1 MTNVESHGENG
12 RKIMLQK
19 APLSAPKS
27 LPEPDLPQIS
37 DADEVGLSGVR
48 KRQQVLRDLA
58 LGCIDHHHVGAYI
71 YGPPGTGKTFTIMET
86 LRERKANHRYLQ
98 RITAKPLYLEMEKE
112 PDAVIVIDDCEQI
125 FSEKSAQTL
134 LRSALGSDR
143 VSGGRRERR
152 VSYSVSG
159 SRARV
164 MEHYFFGSIIF
175 LANRPLSD
183 EKPEIRAMMSRIPH
197 LLHAPT
203 DSEIRALMRHVAR
216 AGHIS
221 DSGQMSP
228 SECAEVIEF
237 VIEIASQLQCR
248 LDLRWIDHAYG
259 HYLTQMVSGGLN
271 DWRDMVRF
279 HVMSTI
285 TYFEH
290 ASSIVA
296 GSELDERR
304 AVDQS
309 QREISIAQQIDA
321 TPGLSRDEKLRLW
334 EQRTIP
340 FNPPKGWSR
349 PTYYRRLQ
357 AGRTDS
363 ASG

>member
-1 MTNVESHGENG
+1 MHYGE
-12 RKIMLQK
+12 
-19 APLSAPKS
+19 A
-27 LPEPDLPQIS
+27 
-37 DADEVGLSGVR
+37 
-48 KRQQVLRDLA
+48 A
-58 LGCIDHHHVGAYI
+58 L
-71 YGPPGTGKTFTIMET
+71 
-86 LRERKANHRYLQ
+86 
-98 RITAKPLYLEMEKE
+98 LEMAKE
-112 PDAVIVIDDCEQI
+112 PDAVFVIDDCEQI

-143 VSGGRRERR
+143 ASDGRCERR
-152 VSYSVSG
+152 VSFSVSG

-175 LANRPLSD
+175 LSNRPLSD

-203 DSEIRALMRHVAR
+203 DSEIRALVRHLAR

-221 DSGQMSP
+221 EAGHMSP

-237 VIEIASQLQCR
+237 VIEVASQLQCR

-259 HYLTQMVSGGLN
+259 HYLTQTVSGGSN
-271 DWRDMVRF
+271 DWRNMVRF

-290 ASSIVA
+290 ASSTVE
-296 GSELDERR
+296 GSERSDSH
-304 AVDQS
+304 AVDQI
-309 QREISIAQQIDA
+309 QREIAIAQQIDA

-340 FNPPKGWSR
+340 FNPPKGRSR

-357 AGRTDS
+357 AGRT
-363 ASG
+363 ASTSG